1 MKKILVIHT
10 KYRNQGGE
18 DVAVKNEVETLSKS
32 FIVETLYFENSEL
45 SILSDLIAFLTN
57 HNYKSNKLL
66 RERIEKFQPDI
77 AIVHNTWFKANL
89 GIFKVLKKSNIKT
102 FLKIHNFRYIC
113 TSSFQQ
119 EAHIFENNFCQ
130 ACGMDYKKN
139 RIFNKYFTN
148 SYIKSLLM
156 IIYGKKYLK
165 ILKDKD
171 INLLVLTNHQKN
183 YIEEY
188 LEITK
193 PVTVAVNNLEL
204 KKDISDIDLNSTEQS
219 ILYGGRVSSE
229 KGVREMIAAFLT
241 ANIEGVTLKIIG
253 DGPDLKYLKNKY
265 RDNREIR
272 FLGQISN
279 NEVINHIQAS
289 NLVATSTKLFE
300 GQPTIL
306 CEASLM
312 GIPSIFPDS
321 GGISEFFPQDYEFSF
336 KQFDY
341 KNLESKIKEF
351 FLLDDPSEV
360 GEKNKMF
367 LEKYLNDNALV
378 THLTESF

>member
-1 MKKILVIHT
+1 
-10 KYRNQGGE
+10 
-18 DVAVKNEVETLSKS
+18 
-32 FIVETLYFENSEL
+32 
-45 SILSDLIAFLTN
+45 
-57 HNYKSNKLL
+57 
-66 RERIEKFQPDI
+66 
-77 AIVHNTWFKANL
+77 VHNTWFKANL

-204 KKDISDIDLNSTEQS
+204 KKDISDIDLNSIEQS

-265 RDNREIR
+265 RDNKEIR

-378 THLTESF
+378 TYLTESF

>member
-1 MKKILVIHT
+1 
-10 KYRNQGGE
+10 
-18 DVAVKNEVETLSKS
+18 
-32 FIVETLYFENSEL
+32 
-45 SILSDLIAFLTN
+45 
-57 HNYKSNKLL
+57 
-66 RERIEKFQPDI
+66 
-77 AIVHNTWFKANL
+77 
-89 GIFKVLKKSNIKT
+89 
-102 FLKIHNFRYIC
+102 
-113 TSSFQQ
+113 
-119 EAHIFENNFCQ
+119 
-130 ACGMDYKKN
+130 
-139 RIFNKYFTN
+139 
-148 SYIKSLLM
+148 M

-204 KKDISDIDLNSTEQS
+204 KKDISDIDLNSIEQS

-265 RDNREIR
+265 RDNKEIR

-378 THLTESF
+378 TYLTESF

>member
-139 RIFNKYFTN
+139 RIFNKYFAN

-204 KKDISDIDLNSTEQS
+204 KKDISDIYLNSTEQS

-229 KGVREMIAAFLT
+229 KGVGEMIATFLT

-265 RDNREIR
+265 RDNKEIR

-351 FLLDDPSEV
+351 FLLDDPSKV

-378 THLTESF
+378 TYLTESF

>member
-130 ACGMDYKKN
+130 ACGMDYKKS
-139 RIFNKYFTN
+139 RIFNKYFAN

-229 KGVREMIAAFLT
+229 KGVGEMIATFLT

-265 RDNREIR
+265 RDNKEIR

-351 FLLDDPSEV
+351 FLLDDPSKV
-360 GEKNKMF
+360 GEKNKKF

-378 THLTESF
+378 TYLTESF

>member
-1 MKKILVIHT
+1 MKKILVINT
-10 KYRNQGGE
+10 IYRNQGGE
-18 DVAVKNEVETLSKS
+18 DVAVKNEVETLRKS

-204 KKDISDIDLNSTEQS
+204 KKDISDIDLNSIEQS

-265 RDNREIR
+265 RDNKEIR

>member
-18 DVAVKNEVETLSKS
+18 DVAVKNEVETLRKS

-265 RDNREIR
+265 RDNKEIR

-378 THLTESF
+378 TYLTESF

>member
-18 DVAVKNEVETLSKS
+18 DVAVRNEVETLSKS

-139 RIFNKYFTN
+139 RIFNKYFAN

-351 FLLDDPSEV
+351 FLLDDPSKV

-378 THLTESF
+378 TYLTESI

>member
-18 DVAVKNEVETLSKS
+18 DVAVKNEVETLRKS

-204 KKDISDIDLNSTEQS
+204 KKDISDIDLNSIEQS

-265 RDNREIR
+265 RDNKEIR

-378 THLTESF
+378 TYLTESF

>member
-10 KYRNQGGE
+10 KYKNQGGE

-66 RERIEKFQPDI
+66 RERIEEFQPDI

-89 GIFKVLKKSNIKT
+89 GIFNVLKKSNVKT
-102 FLKIHNFRYIC
+102 FLKIHNFRFIC
-113 TSSFQQ
+113 TSSLQQ
-119 EAHIFENNFCQ
+119 DAHIFENNLCQ
-130 ACGMDYKKN
+130 ACGIGYKKN

-156 IIYGKKYLK
+156 IFYGKKYLEV
-165 ILKDKD
+165 LKDKD

-193 PVTVAVNNLEL
+193 PVTIAVNNLEL
-204 KKDISDIDLNSTEQS
+204 KKDISDIDLNPTEQS

-229 KGVREMIAAFLT
+229 KGVKELIATFLA
-241 ANIEGVTLKIIG
+241 ANIKDVTLKIIG

-265 RDNREIR
+265 RNNKAVR

-289 NLVATSTKLFE
+289 NLVVTSTKLFE

-360 GEKNKMF
+360 GVKNKMF

-378 THLTESF
+378 TYLTESF

>member
-1 MKKILVIHT
+1 
-10 KYRNQGGE
+10 
-18 DVAVKNEVETLSKS
+18 
-32 FIVETLYFENSEL
+32 
-45 SILSDLIAFLTN
+45 
-57 HNYKSNKLL
+57 
-66 RERIEKFQPDI
+66 
-77 AIVHNTWFKANL
+77 
-89 GIFKVLKKSNIKT
+89 
-102 FLKIHNFRYIC
+102 
-113 TSSFQQ
+113 
-119 EAHIFENNFCQ
+119 
-130 ACGMDYKKN
+130 
-139 RIFNKYFTN
+139 
-148 SYIKSLLM
+148 
-156 IIYGKKYLK
+156 
-165 ILKDKD
+165 
-171 INLLVLTNHQKN
+171 
-183 YIEEY
+183 

-204 KKDISDIDLNSTEQS
+204 KKDISDIDLNSIEQS

-265 RDNREIR
+265 RDNKEIR

-378 THLTESF
+378 TYLTESF

>member
-1 MKKILVIHT
+1 
-10 KYRNQGGE
+10 
-18 DVAVKNEVETLSKS
+18 
-32 FIVETLYFENSEL
+32 
-45 SILSDLIAFLTN
+45 
-57 HNYKSNKLL
+57 
-66 RERIEKFQPDI
+66 
-77 AIVHNTWFKANL
+77 
-89 GIFKVLKKSNIKT
+89 
-102 FLKIHNFRYIC
+102 
-113 TSSFQQ
+113 
-119 EAHIFENNFCQ
+119 
-130 ACGMDYKKN
+130 
-139 RIFNKYFTN
+139 
-148 SYIKSLLM
+148 
-156 IIYGKKYLK
+156 
-165 ILKDKD
+165 
-171 INLLVLTNHQKN
+171 
-183 YIEEY
+183 
-188 LEITK
+188 
-193 PVTVAVNNLEL
+193 
-204 KKDISDIDLNSTEQS
+204 
-219 ILYGGRVSSE
+219 
-229 KGVREMIAAFLT
+229 MIATFLT

-265 RDNREIR
+265 RDNKEIR

-378 THLTESF
+378 TYLTESF

>member
-265 RDNREIR
+265 RDNKEIR

>member
-113 TSSFQQ
+113 TSLFQQ

-265 RDNREIR
+265 RDNKEIR

>member
-18 DVAVKNEVETLSKS
+18 DVAVRNEVETLSKS

-139 RIFNKYFTN
+139 RIFNKYFAN

-229 KGVREMIAAFLT
+229 KGVGEMIATFLT

-265 RDNREIR
+265 RDNKEIR

-351 FLLDDPSEV
+351 FLLDDPSKV

-378 THLTESF
+378 TYLTESI

>member
-18 DVAVKNEVETLSKS
+18 DVAVRNEVETLSKS

-139 RIFNKYFTN
+139 RIFNKYFAN

-183 YIEEY
+183 YIEEF

-219 ILYGGRVSSE
+219 IIYGGRVSSE
-229 KGVREMIAAFLT
+229 KGVGEMIATFLT

-265 RDNREIR
+265 RDNKEIR

-351 FLLDDPSEV
+351 FLLDDPSKV

-378 THLTESF
+378 TYLTESI

>member
-32 FIVETLYFENSEL
+32 FIVETLYYENSEL

-139 RIFNKYFTN
+139 RIFNKYFAN

-193 PVTVAVNNLEL
+193 PV
-204 KKDISDIDLNSTEQS
+204 
-219 ILYGGRVSSE
+219 
-229 KGVREMIAAFLT
+229 
-241 ANIEGVTLKIIG
+241 
-253 DGPDLKYLKNKY
+253 
-265 RDNREIR
+265 
-272 FLGQISN
+272 
-279 NEVINHIQAS
+279 
-289 NLVATSTKLFE
+289 
-300 GQPTIL
+300 
-306 CEASLM
+306 
-312 GIPSIFPDS
+312 
-321 GGISEFFPQDYEFSF
+321 
-336 KQFDY
+336 
-341 KNLESKIKEF
+341 
-351 FLLDDPSEV
+351 
-360 GEKNKMF
+360 
-367 LEKYLNDNALV
+367 
-378 THLTESF
+378 

>member
-32 FIVETLYFENSEL
+32 FIVETLYYENSEL

-139 RIFNKYFTN
+139 RIFNKYFAN

-229 KGVREMIAAFLT
+229 KGVGEMIATFLT

-265 RDNREIR
+265 RDNKEIR

-351 FLLDDPSEV
+351 FLLDDPSKV

-378 THLTESF
+378 TYLTESF

>member
-18 DVAVKNEVETLSKS
+18 DVAVKNEVETLSKF

-139 RIFNKYFTN
+139 RI
-148 SYIKSLLM
+148 
-156 IIYGKKYLK
+156 
-165 ILKDKD
+165 
-171 INLLVLTNHQKN
+171 
-183 YIEEY
+183 
-188 LEITK
+188 
-193 PVTVAVNNLEL
+193 
-204 KKDISDIDLNSTEQS
+204 
-219 ILYGGRVSSE
+219 
-229 KGVREMIAAFLT
+229 
-241 ANIEGVTLKIIG
+241 
-253 DGPDLKYLKNKY
+253 
-265 RDNREIR
+265 
-272 FLGQISN
+272 
-279 NEVINHIQAS
+279 
-289 NLVATSTKLFE
+289 
-300 GQPTIL
+300 
-306 CEASLM
+306 
-312 GIPSIFPDS
+312 
-321 GGISEFFPQDYEFSF
+321 
-336 KQFDY
+336 
-341 KNLESKIKEF
+341 
-351 FLLDDPSEV
+351 
-360 GEKNKMF
+360 
-367 LEKYLNDNALV
+367 
-378 THLTESF
+378 

>member
-10 KYRNQGGE
+10 KYKNQGGE
-18 DVAVKNEVETLSKS
+18 DVAVRNEIDILSKS
-32 FIVETLYFENSEL
+32 FVVETLYFENNKL

-66 RERIEKFQPDI
+66 REYIEEFQPDI

-102 FLKIHNFRYIC
+102 FLKIHNFRYVC

-119 EAHIFENNFCQ
+119 KAHIFENSFCQ
-130 ACGMDYKKN
+130 ACGMGFKKN

-156 IIYGKKYLK
+156 IIYGKKYLEV
-165 ILKDKD
+165 LKDKD

-193 PVTVAVNNLEL
+193 PVTIAVNSLEI
-204 KKDISDIDLNSTEQS
+204 KKDTSGINLNPTEQS
-219 ILYGGRVSSE
+219 ILYGGRVSTE
-229 KGVREMIAAFLT
+229 KGVREMIAAFLN
-241 ANIEGVTLKIIG
+241 ASIDGVTLKIIG
-253 DGPDLKYLKNKY
+253 DGPDLKYLKSKY
-265 RDNREIR
+265 RDNEKIR
-272 FLGQISN
+272 FLGQLSN
-279 NEVINHIQAS
+279 SEVINHIQTS

-321 GGISEFFPQDYEFSF
+321 GGISEFFPPEYQFSF
-336 KQFDY
+336 KQLDY

-360 GEKNKMF
+360 GEKNKKF

-378 THLTESF
+378 TYLTESF

>member
-139 RIFNKYFTN
+139 RIFNKYFAN

-229 KGVREMIAAFLT
+229 KGVGEMIATFLT

-265 RDNREIR
+265 RDNKEIR

-321 GGISEFFPQDYEFSF
+321 GGISEFFPQGYEFSF

-351 FLLDDPSEV
+351 FLLDDPSKV

-378 THLTESF
+378 TYLTESF

>member
-10 KYRNQGGE
+10 KYRHQGGE

-139 RIFNKYFTN
+139 RIFNKYFAN

-204 KKDISDIDLNSTEQS
+204 KKDISDIHLNSTEQS

-229 KGVREMIAAFLT
+229 KGVGEMIATFLT

-265 RDNREIR
+265 RDNKEIR

-351 FLLDDPSEV
+351 FLLDDPSKV

-378 THLTESF
+378 TYLTESF

>member
-1 MKKILVIHT
+1 
-10 KYRNQGGE
+10 
-18 DVAVKNEVETLSKS
+18 
-32 FIVETLYFENSEL
+32 
-45 SILSDLIAFLTN
+45 
-57 HNYKSNKLL
+57 
-66 RERIEKFQPDI
+66 
-77 AIVHNTWFKANL
+77 
-89 GIFKVLKKSNIKT
+89 
-102 FLKIHNFRYIC
+102 
-113 TSSFQQ
+113 
-119 EAHIFENNFCQ
+119 
-130 ACGMDYKKN
+130 
-139 RIFNKYFTN
+139 
-148 SYIKSLLM
+148 M
-156 IIYGKKYLK
+156 IIYGKKYLEV
-165 ILKDKD
+165 LKDKD

-188 LEITK
+188 LKITK
-193 PVTVAVNNLEL
+193 PVTVAVNSLEI
-204 KKDISDIDLNSTEQS
+204 KKDTSGINLNPTEQS

-229 KGVREMIAAFLT
+229 KGVKELIATFLA
-241 ANIEGVTLKIIG
+241 ANIKDVTLKIIG
-253 DGPDLKYLKNKY
+253 DGPDLKYLKSKY
-265 RDNREIR
+265 RDNEKIR
-272 FLGQISN
+272 FLGQLSN
-279 NEVINHIQAS
+279 SEVINHIQTS

-351 FLLDDPSEV
+351 FLLDDPSKV

-378 THLTESF
+378 TYLTESI

>member
-10 KYRNQGGE
+10 KYKNQGGE

-130 ACGMDYKKN
+130 ACGMDYRKN

-229 KGVREMIAAFLT
+229 KGVREMIATFLT

-265 RDNREIR
+265 RDNKEII

-351 FLLDDPSEV
+351 FLIDDPSEV

-378 THLTESF
+378 TYLTESF

>member
-18 DVAVKNEVETLSKS
+18 DVAVRNEVETLSKS

-139 RIFNKYFTN
+139 RIFNKYFAN

-229 KGVREMIAAFLT
+229 KGVGEMIATFLT

-265 RDNREIR
+265 RDNKEIR

-351 FLLDDPSEV
+351 FLLDDPSKV

-378 THLTESF
+378 TYLTESF

>member
-18 DVAVKNEVETLSKS
+18 DVAVRNEVETLSKS

-139 RIFNKYFTN
+139 RIFNKYFAN

-229 KGVREMIAAFLT
+229 KGVGEMIATFLT

-265 RDNREIR
+265 RDNKEIR

-378 THLTESF
+378 TYLTESI

>member
-204 KKDISDIDLNSTEQS
+204 KKDISDIDLNSIEQS

-265 RDNREIR
+265 RDNKEIR

-378 THLTESF
+378 TYLTESF

>member
-10 KYRNQGGE
+10 KYKNQGGE

-229 KGVREMIAAFLT
+229 KGVREMIATFLT

-265 RDNREIR
+265 RDNKEII

-351 FLLDDPSEV
+351 FLIDDPSEV

-378 THLTESF
+378 TYLTESF

>member
-18 DVAVKNEVETLSKS
+18 DVAVKNEVETLRKS

-113 TSSFQQ
+113 TSSFQK

-204 KKDISDIDLNSTEQS
+204 KKDISDIDLNSIEQS

-265 RDNREIR
+265 RDNKEIR

-378 THLTESF
+378 TYLTESF

>member
-18 DVAVKNEVETLSKS
+18 DVAVKNEVETLRKS

-204 KKDISDIDLNSTEQS
+204 KKDISDIDLNSIEQS

-265 RDNREIR
+265 RDNKEIR

-351 FLLDDPSEV
+351 FLLDDPSDV

-378 THLTESF
+378 TYLTESF